1 MTIRERLSE
10 EMRRAL
16 KAGQKER
23 LRVLRMLRSELQV
36 AETSGRDFD
45 EIDVIKSYA
54 RTLQDSAEEY
64 EELDR
69 PEQAEKA
76 RRDLEVVQEFLPTPM
91 SRGELEELIQAL
103 VDEHDYG
110 PRDLGKVMKAVMGEH
125 GDRVDG
131 RLAQEIAREK
141 LTAGD

>member
-16 KAGQKER
+16 KAGRKKR

-91 SRGELEELIQAL
+91 SRGELEELIQTL

-110 PRDLGKVMKAVMGEH
+110 PRDLGKVMKAVMSEH

-141 LTAGD
+141 LSAGD

>member
-16 KAGQKER
+16 KAGRKER

-91 SRGELEELIQAL
+91 SRGELEELIQTL

-110 PRDLGKVMKAVMGEH
+110 PRDLGKVMKAVMSEH

-141 LTAGD
+141 LSAGD

>member
-16 KAGQKER
+16 KAGRKER

-91 SRGELEELIQAL
+91 SRGELEELIQTL
-103 VDEHDYG
+103 VDEHDYV
-110 PRDLGKVMKAVMGEH
+110 PRDLGKVMKAVMSEH

-131 RLAQEIAREK
+131 RLAQEIVREK
-141 LTAGD
+141 LSARD